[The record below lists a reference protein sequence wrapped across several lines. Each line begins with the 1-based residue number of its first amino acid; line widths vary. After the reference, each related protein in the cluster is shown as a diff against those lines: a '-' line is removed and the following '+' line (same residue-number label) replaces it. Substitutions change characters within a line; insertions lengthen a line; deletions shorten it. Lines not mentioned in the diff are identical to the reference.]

1 MAPRPKDIAVA
12 VTIVPVAAL
21 VVGAPATAVFG
32 LVLLATAIVRPRLAP
47 IALAVSAFPMLQ
59 LVPLPAGFGRRFCEA
74 AELGIDVTPRISI
87 APHETLVDAVQLAG
101 CIALFFLTR
110 ELTRRTEHGLFVGA
124 IGLAAIGGWQAVQG
138 IEQYATGL
146 VSDDAEAI
154 ARGAFVH
161 RGHYAALLAGSAG
174 VAVGLAASY
183 LRRLP
188 WLGVAAGAAAGLSL
202 VAAAASLSRLGL
214 VAALCSM
221 LLAAGALTR
230 RRAGLT
236 AAALLV
242 TLGAGAAV
250 VNPEH
255 VTQRFSE
262 LIEQRGD
269 PGRLAIWRDSVR
281 ALEEGPLLGSGLGAF
296 PYAFRRSEMYFP
308 RKSVEHAHSDY
319 LEFVVELGALG
330 AGMLFLAI
338 GAVFVSAVRG
348 VRAEADDSRRPIRLG
363 CLAGAAAIAV
373 CATADF
379 PLHSPPV
386 AAMLAALLGLADA
399 TTEHRTGV
407 RGPKLERST
416 RLWDPGL
423 PSGALLSVTW
433 ASAYALIA
441 LALQLGFSQW
451 DPATPYQ
458 EATQAATA
466 QQDRLA
472 EAHFKE
478 ALARN
483 PFSAPAWLCLAEIEL
498 ARGRRQQALELLR
511 IANRVEPLTL
521 RTEWP
526 LAELERST
534 SRFDAIVAAV
544 PDLRQARPRAADGQ
558 SATTDA
564 R

>member
-1 MAPRPKDIAVA
+1 
-12 VTIVPVAAL
+12 
-21 VVGAPATAVFG
+21 
-32 LVLLATAIVRPRLAP
+32 
-47 IALAVSAFPMLQ
+47 MLQ

-423 PSGALLSVTW
+423 PSGASVVCHMGVCLRFDRARSPVGLFPMGSRNALPRSNPSRHGPTRPSRRGAFQRSPGAEPLQRTCLAVPGRDRACARPAT
-433 ASAYALIA
+433 ASARA
-441 LALQLGFSQW
+441 LADSESRG
-451 DPATPYQ
+451 
-458 EATQAATA
+458 TA
-466 QQDRLA
+466 DASHGVAIGGAR
-472 EAHFKE
+472 
-478 ALARN
+478 ALDL
-483 PFSAPAWLCLAEIEL
+483 PFRRD
-498 ARGRRQQALELLR
+498 RGRGPRLE
-511 IANRVEPLTL
+511 
-521 RTEWP
+521 
-526 LAELERST
+526 
-534 SRFDAIVAAV
+534 
-544 PDLRQARPRAADGQ
+544 
-558 SATTDA
+558 
-564 R
+564 